1 MSWLRTRLWS
11 LLPVMALAVQL
22 FDARRW

>member
-1 MSWLRTRLWS
+1 MSRVRARLWS
-11 LLPVMALAVQL
+11 LLPVMALVVEL

>member
-1 MSWLRTRLWS
+1 MSRVHARLWS
-11 LLPVMALAVQL
+11 LLPVMALVAQL